1 MKLLDRLRRYHFEL
15 RHMLVMFSV
24 LIVFQIF
31 ISYQHRLS
39 LRNILLQSQDMYQQD
54 AAEKNAHLTA
64 TALELLLETNLR
76 SAELDEPAARRLIQA
91 FNIILSQ
98 QILQEHMDDVCI
110 LIDRGQDI
118 VAVDDGHIL
127 YDFLFRMLE
136 PPSTPSILHKDA
148 IRLYRSVHD
157 RVQNEEQIVTIL
169 EGHQTFHV
177 LVPLVPRGEKIGVVY
192 MKTTPEFSFISTSIL
207 GNFTQTSAM
216 FLGLMLVGLLA
227 MFYIS
232 SYSLR
237 ERDLAQ
243 QTLFME
249 QERQIAERVHF
260 QKEALF
266 AKRIYHTHH
275 KAEKIMGFIKEDL
288 YQLEQGNIDET
299 KYRMSKYANFIAR
312 VIYDM
317 KWFDPPLQTIRN
329 PLFKT
334 DLNEVIRFL
343 LKNLFLRITHNHSS
357 LRFETD
363 LAKGLPTIP
372 VNEFVVW
379 EILEPLLQ
387 NSIEHGGDENLCIRV
402 TSEWR
407 TMPPRIQVSI
417 ADTGDGIPD
426 ELLHSEP
433 GGVQRIFLENTSTKI
448 NGQNSGYGCYIAYEM
463 SQRCGWQLYA
473 ENLEPAGCR
482 FVITIPGDTG
492 ADMKSGV

>member
-1 MKLLDRLRRYHFEL
+1 
-15 RHMLVMFSV
+15 
-24 LIVFQIF
+24 
-31 ISYQHRLS
+31 
-39 LRNILLQSQDMYQQD
+39 MYQQD

-118 VAVDDGHIL
+118 VAVDDGHVL
-127 YDFLFRMLE
+127 YDFLFRMVE
-136 PPSTPSILHKDA
+136 PPAGASTLHTDA

-157 RVQNEEQIVTIL
+157 RVQNEEQIVTVL

-177 LVPLVPRGEKIGVVY
+177 LVPLVPRGDKIGVVY

-207 GNFTQTSAM
+207 GNFTQTSAV

-237 ERDLAQ
+237 QRDLAQ
-243 QTLFME
+243 QELFTE
-249 QERQIAERVHF
+249 QERQISERVHF

-275 KAEKIMGFIKEDL
+275 KAEKVMGFIKEDL
-288 YQLEQGNIDET
+288 HQLEVSNIDET

-329 PLFKT
+329 PLFRT
-334 DLNEVIRFL
+334 DLNEVIRFIIQ
-343 LKNLFLRITHNHSS
+343 NLFLRITHNHAS

-363 LAKGLPTIP
+363 LAEALPRVP
-372 VNEFVVW
+372 VNEFVIW

-387 NSIEHGGDENLCIRV
+387 NSIEHGGNENLGVRV
-402 TSEWR
+402 TSAWQA
-407 TMPPRIQVSI
+407 TPSSIQVTIS
-417 ADTGDGIPD
+417 DSGDGIPA
-426 ELLHSEP
+426 ELLQSAPE
-433 GGVQRIFLENTSTKI
+433 GVQRIFLENTSTKI

-463 SQRCGWQLYA
+463 ATRCGWQLQA
-473 ENLEPAGCR
+473 ENIEPKGCR
-482 FVITIPGDTG
+482 FIITIPCESKTA
-492 ADMKSGV
+492 ADSNV